1 MSDLKIKGT
10 IRKIFD
16 TVQVTDKFC
25 KREFV
30 LETGD
35 KYLEFIKFQVVQDK
49 CELLDKFRE
58 GDEINVFF
66 NLKGKP
72 YTNKDGVTSYFTNL
86 DAWKLEGE
94 SKQPE
99 QPKAK
104 PTPTPKITTPPEESE
119 MIGVSLESLGD
130 EDEDDLPF

>member
-1 MSDLKIKGT
+1 MSEFKIKGT
-10 IRKIFD
+10 ISKIFD

-35 KYLEFIKFQVVQDK
+35 KYLEFVKFQVVQDK
-49 CELLDKFRE
+49 CGLLDNFKE
-58 GDEINVFF
+58 GEPATVYF

-72 YTNKDGVTSYFTNL
+72 YTNKEGVTSYFTNL
-86 DAWKLEGE
+86 DAWKIESE
-94 SKQPE
+94 SKEPE

-104 PTPTPKITTPPEESE
+104 PTPKITITPEESQ

-130 EDEDDLPF
+130 EDDLPF